1 MRRPHDL
8 SPVLSD
14 LNALVLAEIASLGR
28 TARPVEA
35 RSDPV
40 RDRPGP
46 GPVASRPPPQSGLA
60 VRSPSH
66 RRGVEPSG
74 EEAEGLFDEPCD
86 RPDPDEDA
94 AADGPTAADLLT
106 PEEQAFI
113 ARAVGFLSG
122 RPGADL
128 ILDRIWSQVTD
139 ARPDRFYDPE
149 DPDALAEPAPQT
161 GPPGDWP
168 KVRPEVRPEL
178 RIAPAETAAESAE
191 AATPGHP
198 VPAAAAQPTRGSV
211 SRPIP
216 YPVSRPDSAPPAP
229 TPPE

>member
-8 SPVLSD
+8 SPDLSD

-35 RSDPV
+35 RSDPL

-46 GPVASRPPPQSGLA
+46 GPVASRSPQPGLA
-60 VRSPSH
+60 ARSPSH

-122 RPGADL
+122 RPSVDL

-139 ARPDRFYDPE
+139 AKPDRFYDPE
-149 DPDALAEPAPQT
+149 EPDALAEPAPQ
-161 GPPGDWP
+161 PEPAGDWP
-168 KVRPEVRPEL
+168 EARPEL
-178 RIAPAETAAESAE
+178 CVAAGEIPAGES
-191 AATPGHP
+191 
-198 VPAAAAQPTRGSV
+198 AAAAAPDRPAPAVAARLTRGSAP
-211 SRPIP
+211 RPGSGP
-216 YPVSRPDSAPPAP
+216 RPVSRAGSAPAAEA
-229 TPPE
+229 TPE